1 MSKTIP
7 NIDDD
12 WVEDFKMKLITYN
25 CNENVDKMFPY
36 RYVKWSNIP
45 T

>member
-12 WVEDFKMKLITYN
+12 WVEDFKMKLITLDL
-25 CNENVDKMFPY
+25 EK
-36 RYVKWSNIP
+36 NIFKFKNLISIYLKYFI
-45 T
+45 